1 MQTALVILIVAAC
14 IAWLAV
20 MAYRY
25 LRPKPGG
32 KACAGG
38 CCDGTEKSTLQS
50 AAPAAP
56 RTQMISSDDLRA
68 RLAARQK

>member
-1 MQTALVILIVAAC
+1 MQTTLVILIVAAC

-20 MAYRY
+20 MAYRF
-25 LRPKPGG
+25 LRLKPGS

-38 CCDGTEKSTLQS
+38 CCDAAAKPATQS
-50 AAPAAP
+50 ASTPTQK
-56 RTQMISSDDLRA
+56 TQMISSDDLRT